1 MDKQE
6 SVTRSRERR
15 RWRSRS
21 PSLEHRP
28 RRPHSR
34 EKRPHSPEKKGP
46 VREVSPVPAIQGE
59 SGQDGDHSAEPP
71 VSEVSVL
78 PEVVSVLPEV
88 VVADLNP
95 PEVPPVLAEPVACV
109 PEDLDYGDSVE
120 AGHVFEDFSNEAI
133 FIQLDD
139 MSSPPSPESTDS
151 SPERD
156 FPPNPILP
164 PASLPQDSTL
174 STIQREVLP
183 IHSED
188 ISKPAPQALAPSDQS
203 LLRQD
208 TVETTTTTPSTPAVV
223 PMTKDSPVLS
233 ARGWE
238 AVRPRDAVAQA
249 PLLRSRTLVKRVT
262 WNLQEAEHS
271 TPALDRDPRT
281 PLQRPQRPQEGDW
294 DAEDRALIGF
304 QQAPFS
310 ELPPPIHVLQES
322 GLPDADPSQP
332 PGAPRAEGL
341 PAAGTLH
348 SAGGI
353 LAQVYSPNMPP
364 PLAQSSSI
372 LPYALVSQPS
382 VQLILQGTLPLAG
395 CGTAQSLAPVPT
407 MPATVSELAV
417 PTTNNSEERTA
428 TPKTAAEKTKKE
440 EYMKK
445 LHMQERAV
453 EEVKLAIKPF
463 YQKREVTKEE
473 YKDILRKAVQKICH
487 SKSGEINPVKVANL
501 VKAYVDKYR
510 HMRRHKKTEGGEEP
524 PTQGAET

>member
-1 MDKQE
+1 MDKKE

-21 PSLEHRP
+21 PSLEHKP

-34 EKRPHSPEKKGP
+34 EKRPHSPEKKV
-46 VREVSPVPAIQGE
+46 VREISPTPAPQGE
-59 SGQDGDHSAEPP
+59 PRQNEDHPANPP
-71 VSEVSVL
+71 VSE
-78 PEVVSVLPEV
+78 VSVLPEV

-95 PEVPPVLAEPVACV
+95 PGVPSVLAEPVECV

-156 FPPNPILP
+156 FPPNPTLP
-164 PASLPQDSTL
+164 PPSLPQGTTL
-174 STIQREVLP
+174 PITQREVVP
-183 IHSED
+183 IHSEG
-188 ISKPAPQALAPSDQS
+188 ISEPAPQALAPSDQC
-203 LLRQD
+203 LLRLD
-208 TVETTTTTPSTPAVV
+208 TVETTTTTPSMLGVV
-223 PMTKDSPVLS
+223 PMGTDSSLES
-233 ARGWE
+233 GRACE
-238 AVRPRDAVAQA
+238 TVRPKDAVAQA

-262 WNLQEAEHS
+262 WNLQEAEDI
-271 TPALDRDPRT
+271 TPTLDRVPRT
-281 PLQRPQRPQEGDW
+281 PLQRPQKPQEGDW
-294 DAEDRALIGF
+294 DAEDRALIGV
-304 QQAPFS
+304 QHAPFS

-322 GLPDADPSQP
+322 GLLDADPSQP
-332 PGAPRAEGL
+332 PGASRTEGL
-341 PAAGTLH
+341 PAVGTLH
-348 SAGGI
+348 SAGGV
-353 LAQVYSPNMPP
+353 LAQVYNPNMPP
-364 PLAQSSSI
+364 PLAQPSGI
-372 LPYALVSQPS
+372 LPYGLVSQPS

-395 CGTAQSLAPVPT
+395 CGAAQSLAPVPT
-407 MPATVSELAV
+407 WPATTSELAV
-417 PTTNNSEERTA
+417 PTITNNSEERTA
-428 TPKTAAEKTKKE
+428 TPKSTAEKTKKE

-510 HMRRHKKTEGGEEP
+510 HMRRHKKTEAGEEP
-524 PTQGAET
+524 PSQAAET